1 MNFNFKNLFL
11 ILVVILTTNILF
23 KNVCIECFENTL
35 ICKIIF
41 KSVFIIICLFLLYK
55 SNFLNKLKSIKKDLP
70 FVLLALVLTLYSYFQ
85 INSTLIKNVSVNSLD
100 NFIFLTSC
108 LSVGIFEELFF
119 RIFIFFFALKI
130 FDKRKNKLFISIIL
144 TSLIFG
150 FSHLTNLFNPEFHK
164 ISVVNQILFAISI
177 GFMLQSIYIRTKSLT
192 FIICLHTL
200 INYFGSY
207 KKHLLFGEI
216 ENIESQ
222 YSFND
227 FITTFISILIF
238 TIIIV
243 LPLSYLLIRKE
254 LKHNNVA

>member
-1 MNFNFKNLFL
+1 MKFNFKKLFL

-23 KNVCIECFENTL
+23 KNICILTFENTL
-35 ICKIIF
+35 ICKIIY
-41 KSVFIIICLFLLYK
+41 KSSFIIICLFFLYK
-55 SNFLNKLKSIKKDLP
+55 WNFLNELKSIKSDLH
-70 FVLLALVLTLYSYFQ
+70 FVLLALILTIYSYFQ
-85 INSTLIKNVSVNSLD
+85 INSSHIENVSVNSLD
-100 NFIFLTSC
+100 NLIFLTSC

-119 RIFIFFFALKI
+119 RIFIFFFVLKI

-177 GFMLQSIYIRTKSLT
+177 GFILQSIYIRTKSLT

-200 INYFGSY
+200 INYYGSY
-207 KKHLLFGEI
+207 KKHLFFQEI

-227 FITTFISILIF
+227 FLTTFISILVF

-243 LPLSYLLIRKE
+243 IPLSYLLIRKE
-254 LKHNNVA
+254 LK

>member
-1 MNFNFKNLFL
+1 MRYFL
-11 ILVVILTTNILF
+11 YKCISLF
-23 KNVCIECFENTL
+23 KNI
-35 ICKIIF
+35 
-41 KSVFIIICLFLLYK
+41 SGFL
-55 SNFLNKLKSIKKDLP
+55 
-70 FVLLALVLTLYSYFQ
+70 
-85 INSTLIKNVSVNSLD
+85 
-100 NFIFLTSC
+100 
-108 LSVGIFEELFF
+108 
-119 RIFIFFFALKI
+119 

-150 FSHLTNLFNPEFHK
+150 FSHITNLFNPEFHK

-177 GFMLQSIYIRTKSLT
+177 GFILQSIYIRTKSLT

-207 KKHLLFGEI
+207 KKYLLFGEI

-227 FITTFISILIF
+227 FVTTFISILIF

-243 LPLSYLLIRKE
+243 LPLSYLLIRNE

>member
-1 MNFNFKNLFL
+1 MNFNLKNLFL

-23 KNVCIECFENTL
+23 KNVCIVFYENKL
-35 ICKIIF
+35 GCKIIF
-41 KSVFIIICLFLLYK
+41 KSVLTIICLFLINK
-55 SNFLNKLKSIKKDLP
+55 SNFFDELKSIRKNLP
-70 FVLLALVLTLYSYFQ
+70 FFLLSLALIIYAYFQ
-85 INSTLIKNVSVNSLD
+85 INSYTFKNVSVNSFD
-100 NFIFLTSC
+100 NFVFLTSC
-108 LSVGIFEELFF
+108 FSVGIFEELFF
-119 RIFIFFFALKI
+119 RIFIFFFVLKI

-164 ISVVNQILFAISI
+164 ISVINQILFAISI
-177 GFMLQSIYIRTKSLT
+177 GFILQSIYIRTKSLT

-200 INYFGSY
+200 INYLGSY

-227 FITTFISILIF
+227 FISTFISILIF
-238 TIIIV
+238 TVIII
-243 LPLSYLLIRKE
+243 LPLSYFLIRKE
-254 LKHNNVA
+254 LKQT